1 LDNEKLVSQLK
12 GNTLRAYWAL
22 LESEKGVIGVRE
34 LQRRLHFSSPNLALY
49 HLNKLEELGLAIND
63 RGDYKLVR
71 EIKVGVFKEFF
82 KLGTFRLPRL
92 FLYSTMFTGL
102 FIFFISQ
109 FKAVNFYSI
118 YALIVNILVMVIL
131 WFEALRTWRLKP

>member
-1 LDNEKLVSQLK
+1 MDDEKLVSQLK
-12 GNTLRAYWAL
+12 GNTLRAYWVL

-49 HLNKLEELGLAIND
+49 HLNRLEELGLAMND
-63 RGDYKLVR
+63 RGDYRLVR
-71 EIKVGVFKEFF
+71 EVKVGVFKEFV

-102 FIFFISQ
+102 LLFFLTQ

-118 YALIVNILVMVIL
+118 YAFIISILVVTIL
-131 WFEALRTWRLKP
+131 WFETLRTWKLKP